1 MTAPLDQLMQIVGAA
16 MILVAFIL
24 AQLNVWSVSSFRYL
38 SLNLVGGTLLAWLA
52 LLGQQWGFLLLE
64 GAWALASAVSLVLK
78 FPLASRGRTD
88 V

>member
-1 MTAPLDQLMQIVGAA
+1 MSVPPDQLMQIVGAL
-16 MILVAFIL
+16 MILIAFIL

-52 LLGQQWGFLLLE
+52 LLDQQWGFLLLE
-64 GAWALASAVSLVLK
+64 GAWAVASAVSLALK
-78 FPLASRGRTD
+78 IPLASGGHTD